1 MSKQVKNM
9 QIAAL
14 KNEFGPTRDFVVMG
28 INKLDN
34 DANGALRT
42 NLRKKKI
49 RLRVVKNSLAR
60 KVLGDLGMNV
70 KADSPLFTGMTI
82 LAFGGS
88 SVSELS
94 REVESELKNPKNAGT
109 YKDKLTLKGALADGQ
124 PVTFEQALKMP
135 TRAEAVARVVS
146 LILSPAS
153 RLASQLKAPGAN
165 LASQIKS
172 LSEGKET
179 PAAAG

>member
-14 KNEFGPTRDFVVMG
+14 KSEFGSTRDFVVMG

-70 KADSPLFTGMTI
+70 KGDSPLFTGMTI
-82 LAFGGS
+82 QIG
-88 SVSELS
+88 
-94 REVESELKNPKNAGT
+94 
-109 YKDKLTLKGALADGQ
+109 
-124 PVTFEQALKMP
+124 
-135 TRAEAVARVVS
+135 RAHV
-146 LILSPAS
+146 
-153 RLASQLKAPGAN
+153 
-165 LASQIKS
+165 
-172 LSEGKET
+172 
-179 PAAAG
+179 

>member
-1 MSKQVKNM
+1 MLFRS
-9 QIAAL
+9 
-14 KNEFGPTRDFVVMG
+14 
-28 INKLDN
+28 DN
-34 DANGALRT
+34 DQDAY
-42 NLRKKKI
+42 
-49 RLRVVKNSLAR
+49 RLVHSHGWSADDV
-60 KVLGDLGMNV
+60 
-70 KADSPLFTGMTI
+70 ADSYRRLAGLTLL
-82 LAFGGS
+82 LAFGLRP
-88 SVSELS
+88 VLQLA
-94 REVESELKNPKNAGT
+94 RVPPLRVMRR
-109 YKDKLTLKGALADGQ
+109 DLGALADGQ
-124 PVTFEQALKMP
+124 PVSFEQALKMP